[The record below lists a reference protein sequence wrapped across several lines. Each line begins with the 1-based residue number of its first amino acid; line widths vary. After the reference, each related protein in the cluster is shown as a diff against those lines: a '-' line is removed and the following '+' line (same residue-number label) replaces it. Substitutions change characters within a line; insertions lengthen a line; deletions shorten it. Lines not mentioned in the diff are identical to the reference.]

1 MLPNVWMDVAWRSL
15 QVDLILSPGET
26 LSNPSGF
33 PRRPNML
40 AVITQMRL
48 CDILLKQN
56 ILNI

>member
-1 MLPNVWMDVAWRSL
+1 MLPNVWMDVDWRSL

-48 CDILLKQN
+48 CDILLK
-56 ILNI
+56 